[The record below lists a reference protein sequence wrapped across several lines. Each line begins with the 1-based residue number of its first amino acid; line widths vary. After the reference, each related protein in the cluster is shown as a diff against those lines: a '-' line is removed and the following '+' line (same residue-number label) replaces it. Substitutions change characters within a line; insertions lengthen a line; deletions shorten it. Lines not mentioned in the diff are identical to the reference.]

1 MAFCQAVSDRKLKY
15 DKLRIISPT
24 SPKKMWF
31 THFVF
36 PSNFWCDFLRI
47 SKRSI
52 LSSLNYGKDIIKL
65 WNQWIKLWFLK
76 IPRPTR
82 LMLKKVKMILKTVK
96 NLRHNFYFFT
106 DPFIFFYR
114 KQKSYAR
121 EFWLWCFLE
130 LMGFWNFCCFPKFF
144 FFGDFNKWMKNG
156 SNQVKF

>member
-1 MAFCQAVSDRKLKY
+1 MTFNYVEFLAFCQAVSDRKLKY

-24 SPKKMWF
+24 SPKKVWF

-36 PSNFWCDFLRI
+36 PSNFRCDFLRI

-106 DPFIFFYR
+106 DPFIFFLSKAKIIR
-114 KQKSYAR
+114 QRILAMMFSRIGGILK
-121 EFWLWCFLE
+121 FL
-130 LMGFWNFCCFPKFF
+130 LFSKIFLFRRF
-144 FFGDFNKWMKNG
+144 
-156 SNQVKF
+156 